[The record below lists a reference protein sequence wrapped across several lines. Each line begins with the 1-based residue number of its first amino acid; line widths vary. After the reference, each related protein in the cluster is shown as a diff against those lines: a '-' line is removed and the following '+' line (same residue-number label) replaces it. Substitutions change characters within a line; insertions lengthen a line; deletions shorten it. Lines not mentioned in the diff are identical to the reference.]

1 MPEQFTL
8 LDTDTLITAR
18 SSGFGHVPNGSLAD
32 LVAIR
37 YQIERGARYLGRDVD
52 ILVGSTSV
60 VGACEWLAGAHS
72 GFPSLSASPNWE
84 PAPPIDPSLNKVI
97 NAFWPNRIFGIQH
110 EVGECLRMAVPSCR
124 AVDERHVPL
133 LRIRAQSRN
142 PYVRRRDRVHCI
154 QSR

>member
-60 VGACEWLAGAHS
+60 VGACTAFGGAFRVS
-72 GFPSLSASPNWE
+72 ITVCLSKLGAC
-84 PAPPIDPSLNKVI
+84 PA
-97 NAFWPNRIFGIQH
+97 
-110 EVGECLRMAVPSCR
+110 
-124 AVDERHVPL
+124 
-133 LRIRAQSRN
+133 
-142 PYVRRRDRVHCI
+142 Y
-154 QSR
+154 